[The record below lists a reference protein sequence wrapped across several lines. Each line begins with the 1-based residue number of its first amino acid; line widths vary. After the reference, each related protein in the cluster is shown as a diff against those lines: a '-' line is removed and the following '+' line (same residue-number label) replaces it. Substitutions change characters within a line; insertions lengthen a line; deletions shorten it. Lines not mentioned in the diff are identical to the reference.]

1 MLLIIFRKE
10 HILLMVKNLIKTIN
24 NPVKIYLIWFLLII
38 LFCIIGIPIL
48 SMNKSGGEQVPL
60 ILLGYAIGSL
70 VYGFFIIS
78 ILTSLKLEWFKKY
91 WYVNILVFLIT
102 SFLIILVLL

>member
-1 MLLIIFRKE
+1 
-10 HILLMVKNLIKTIN
+10 LMVKNLIKTIN